1 MLNSCPRLKNQVHQF
16 PYLSIKFRSNFNEQ
30 GNLFTVKEVQQHAFP
45 RLDHPE
51 EIFYLRRSNPE
62 FEERWIYSTPDHYFS
77 EELVLR
83 GGIIRDHRSA
93 GYKAAFENTKP

>member
-1 MLNSCPRLKNQVHQF
+1 MQVLVLVLLVFIASSLQV
-16 PYLSIKFRSNFNEQ
+16 P
-30 GNLFTVKEVQQHAFP
+30 A
-45 RLDHPE
+45 PE
-51 EIFYLRRSNPE
+51 SEDKPISRRMCTYI
-62 FEERWIYSTPDHYFS
+62 ERWIYSTPDHYFS